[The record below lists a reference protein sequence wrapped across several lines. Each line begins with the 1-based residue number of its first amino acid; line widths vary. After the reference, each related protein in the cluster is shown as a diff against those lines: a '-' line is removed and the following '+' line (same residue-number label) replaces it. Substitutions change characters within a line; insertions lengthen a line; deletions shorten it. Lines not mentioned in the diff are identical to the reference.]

1 MADASSF
8 RQAIY
13 TAIDIY
19 RNRKNFDEAT
29 ANPLPKLYHEK
40 RDDSEKTRFAVPKA
54 KEQAKHETKP
64 KQQQQE
70 EEQPKAE

>member
-1 MADASSF
+1 
-8 RQAIY
+8 
-13 TAIDIY
+13 
-19 RNRKNFDEAT
+19 
-29 ANPLPKLYHEK
+29 
-40 RDDSEKTRFAVPKA
+40 VPKA